1 MCGIVGY
8 IGNNVKENLIKGLEK
23 LEYRGYDSAG
33 MVISNNN
40 EFIVEKAVG
49 EVEKLKKKL
58 NDKDYTGLG
67 IAHTRWATHGEIS
80 INNCHPHFS
89 SDGNVALVH
98 NGIIENFEN
107 LKSYLEKNEKYFYGQ
122 TDSEV
127 IAKMFDGELS
137 LNKIKDVIDK
147 LKGAY
152 ALAIISKKNDEIFF
166 AKNKSPLY
174 VAKGND
180 CFYVASDPSVFSE
193 RCQEFYSIEDGEY
206 GCISVQGIEIY
217 NKEGKI
223 NEKIAK
229 EIDFD
234 FTTSNKEQYNHFM
247 LKEINESNKVLEN
260 IIAFY
265 EKEEAFENLKSFD
278 VKKYNRIYLVGC
290 GTAYHAGLIGEK
302 YFKERLNIDCF
313 TRKAS
318 EFIYQNDIINEN
330 SLCIFISQSGET
342 ADTISA
348 LEYVK
353 NFNATTLSL
362 VNVTYS
368 TLASKSDYV
377 LNICA
382 GQEKAVASTKA
393 YLAQCLVLLILA
405 KYFIKEDFLSVLKDF
420 QFDYGNDDLIIPL
433 AKHLHNH
440 EKIFFIGRGFDY
452 ITALEASLKL
462 KEISYIFSC
471 AECSGELKH
480 GSLALIDNGLPVI
493 VIANDESCFA
503 KTLNNA
509 YEVKSRG
516 GELILFSSIDIDKEI
531 ENNFK
536 YIIPINKC
544 KDDLMPIQT
553 IISLQKLAYYVA
565 VERNLNP
572 DKPRNLAKS
581 VTVE

>member
-1 MCGIVGY
+1 MCGIIGY
-8 IGNNVKENLIKGLEK
+8 IGKNVKDNLIQGLEK

-33 MVISNNN
+33 LAILVNN
-40 EFIVEKAVG
+40 EFIIEKAVG
-49 EVEKLKKKL
+49 EVAKLKKKL
-58 NDKDYTGLG
+58 DEKDYDGLG

-89 SDGNVALVH
+89 SDGGVALVH
-98 NGIIENFEN
+98 NGIIENFESI
-107 LKSYLEKNEKYFYGQ
+107 KSQLEKGGKYFYGQ

-127 IAKMFDGELS
+127 VAKMFDGVLS
-137 LNKIKDVIDK
+137 LKKIKEVIDK
-147 LKGAY
+147 LEGSY
-152 ALAIISKKNDEIFF
+152 ALAIMSKKDNKIFF

-174 VAKGND
+174 VAKGED
-180 CFYVASDPSVFSE
+180 CYFIASDPSVFSE
-193 RCQEFYSIEDGEY
+193 RCQNFYSIEDGEY
-206 GCISVQGIEIY
+206 GCISIHGIEVY
-217 NKEGKI
+217 DKENKI
-223 NEKIAK
+223 IEKFAK
-229 EIDFD
+229 EIDFN
-234 FTTSNKEQYNHFM
+234 FSNSNKEQYNHFM
-247 LKEINESNKVLEN
+247 LKEINESNKVLKN
-260 IIAFY
+260 IIEYY
-265 EKEEAFENLKSFD
+265 ESEQAFENLKGLD
-278 VKKYNRIYLVGC
+278 IKKYNRIYLIGC

-302 YFKERLNIDCF
+302 YLKDSLKIDCF

-318 EFIYQNDIINEN
+318 EFVFQNDIIDDK

-348 LEYVK
+348 LEYVNK
-353 NFNATTLSL
+353 FNATTLSL
-362 VNVTYS
+362 VNVPYS
-368 TLASKSDYV
+368 TLAGKSNYILYV
-377 LNICA
+377 CA

-393 YLAQCLVLLILA
+393 YIAQCLVLYILA
-405 KYFIKEDFLSVLKDF
+405 KYFKGEDFISVLKDF
-420 QFDYGNDDLIIPL
+420 QLDYGNDQLIISL
-433 AKHLHNH
+433 AKYLKNH
-440 EKIFFIGRGFDY
+440 DKLFFIGRGLDY

-480 GSLALIDNGLPVI
+480 GSLALIDVGLPVI

-503 KTLNNA
+503 KTLNNS

-516 GELILFSSIDIDKEI
+516 GELILFSSIEIDREV

-536 YIIPINKC
+536 FVVPIKKC
-544 KDDLMPIQT
+544 HNDLMPIQS

>member
-8 IGNNVKENLIKGLEK
+8 IGEYVKVNLIQGLEK

-33 MVISNNN
+33 MVISTNQN
-40 EFIVEKAVG
+40 FIIEKAVG
-49 EVEKLKKKL
+49 EVAELKKNL
-58 NDKDYTGLG
+58 DENDYVGLG

-80 INNCHPHFS
+80 IENCHPHFS
-89 SDGNVALVH
+89 SDGIVALVH
-98 NGIIENFEN
+98 NGIIENFES
-107 LKSYLEKNEKYFYGQ
+107 LKTKLENKGEYFYGQ

-127 IAKMFDGELS
+127 IAKMFTG
-137 LNKIKDVIDK
+137 KITLQNLKDVIDK
-147 LKGAY
+147 LEGSY

-174 VAKGND
+174 ISKNED
-180 CFYVASDPSVFSE
+180 CSFVSSDPSVFSG
-193 RCQEFYSIEDGEY
+193 RCKEFYSIEDGEY
-206 GCISVQGIEIY
+206 GFISRQKFEVFD
-217 NKEGKI
+217 KDGKKV
-223 NEKIAK
+223 EKSAK
-229 EIDFD
+229 ELDFD
-234 FTTSNKEQYNHFM
+234 FSDSKKEHYNHFM

-260 IIAFY
+260 IIAHY
-265 EKEEAFENLKSFD
+265 EKKEAFDKLNGLN

-302 YFKERLNIDCF
+302 YLKNRLKIDCYS
-313 TRKAS
+313 RKAS
-318 EFIYQNDIINEN
+318 EFIYDNDILDEK

-353 NFNATTLSL
+353 TFNATTLSL
-362 VNVTYS
+362 VNVPYS
-368 TLASKSDYV
+368 TLAGKSDYV

-393 YLAQCLVLLILA
+393 YFAQCLVLFILA
-405 KYFIKEDFLSVLKDF
+405 SYFNNEDFLSILKNF
-420 QFDYGNDDLIIPL
+420 QIDYGDDKSIITL
-433 AKHLHNH
+433 AKYLSKH
-440 EKIFFIGRGFDY
+440 EKVFFIGRGFDY

-493 VIANDESCFA
+493 VIANDKNCFA

-516 GELILFSSIDIDKEI
+516 GDLIVFSSIDIDKEI
-531 ENNFK
+531 EDNFK
-536 YIIPINKC
+536 FIIPIKKC
-544 KDDLMPIQT
+544 YDDLMPIQT

-565 VERNLNP
+565 VERKLNP